1 VLPELGE
8 ISKRRRSLGLTQS
21 QLAHLV
27 NVSQSMIAK
36 IEAQSINPSYT
47 SAKRIFDVM
56 EQMERGTDTKAGEI
70 ATKKV
75 VSVGPQDNLKKAA
88 TLMREAGF
96 SQLPVIEQGRPIG
109 SVSEKLVL
117 SLIMA
122 GKSMQDISTTP
133 VLEVME
139 EAFPTVDEES
149 DLTMAS
155 ALLQYSPAVLL
166 TRKGKLTG
174 IVTKADL
181 LKVVRTRNPTE
192 LREFAAT

>member
-1 VLPELGE
+1 MLPELGE

-36 IEAQSINPSYT
+36 IEAQSINPSYKN
-47 SAKRIFDVM
+47 AKKIFDVM
-56 EQMERGTDTKAGEI
+56 EQMEGGTDTKAGEI
-70 ATKKV
+70 ATRKV

-88 TLMREAGF
+88 TLMRETGF

-117 SLIMA
+117 SLIMT

-149 DLTMAS
+149 NLTMAS
-155 ALLQYSPAVLL
+155 ALLQFSPAALL

-181 LKVVRTRNPTE
+181 LKVVRAKKPTK
-192 LREFAAT
+192 LSEFTAT

>member
-1 VLPELGE
+1 MLPELAE

-36 IEAQSINPSYT
+36 IEAQSINPSYKN
-47 SAKRIFDVM
+47 AKRIFDVM
-56 EQMERGTDTKAGEI
+56 EQMERGTDTKAGEM
-70 ATKKV
+70 ATRKI

-88 TLMREAGF
+88 TLMRETGF

-109 SVSEKLVL
+109 SVSEKLLL
-117 SLIMA
+117 SLIVT
-122 GKSMQDISTTP
+122 GRSTQDISTTP

-139 EAFPTVDEES
+139 EAFPTIDEES

-155 ALLQYSPAVLL
+155 ALLQFSSAVLL

-181 LKVVRTRNPTE
+181 LKVVRTRNSTA
-192 LREFAAT
+192 LNKFTAT

>member
-1 VLPELGE
+1 MLPELGE

-75 VSVGPQDNLKKAA
+75 VSVSPQDNLKKAA